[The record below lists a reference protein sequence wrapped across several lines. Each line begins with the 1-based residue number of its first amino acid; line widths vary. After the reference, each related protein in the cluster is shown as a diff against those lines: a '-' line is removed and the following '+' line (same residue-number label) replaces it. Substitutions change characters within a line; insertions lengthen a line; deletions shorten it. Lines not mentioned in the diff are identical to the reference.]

1 MPERPGR
8 EARARGGRRTR
19 GPVLPPGIHVPGL
32 GADPAAQV
40 AVARRAAQVGAVL
53 HRALQQRIARGLSDP
68 RLQGLV
74 SILEVHVTPDLSQA
88 RVRVSVLPAD
98 RGPLSLSALRSA
110 AGHLRASVRDSVDL
124 RRVPELSFELAAPRE
139 ETPE

>member
-8 EARARGGRRTR
+8 EARERGGRRGR

-32 GADPAAQV
+32 GGDPAAEV
-40 AVARRAAQVGAVL
+40 AISRRPAQVGAVL

-74 SILEVHVTPDLSQA
+74 SILEVRVTPDLSRA

-110 AGHLRASVRDSVDL
+110 AGHLRASVRDSVHL
-124 RRVPELSFELAAPRE
+124 RRVPELSFELAAPQE

>member
-1 MPERPGR
+1 MPERQGR
-8 EARARGGRRTR
+8 EARARGGHRSR

-32 GADPAAQV
+32 GGDPAADAASSRRPAQV
-40 AVARRAAQVGAVL
+40 AAVL

-110 AGHLRASVRDSVDL
+110 AGHLRAAVRDSVHL
-124 RRVPELSFELAAPRE
+124 RRVPELSFELAVPRE

>member
-1 MPERPGR
+1 
-8 EARARGGRRTR
+8 
-19 GPVLPPGIHVPGL
+19 LS
-32 GADPAAQV
+32 ADPSSEVVTSRRPAQV
-40 AVARRAAQVGAVL
+40 AAVL
-53 HRALQQRIARGLSDP
+53 HRALQQRLARGLSDP

-74 SILEVHVTPDLSQA
+74 SILDVHVTPDLSHA

-110 AGHLRASVRDSVDL
+110 AGHLRASVRDSVHL
-124 RRVPELSFELAAPRE
+124 RRVPELSFELAVPRE